1 MLSISEA
8 KRLVAMCQTKSEK
21 RRAIGMI
28 ACVYVLTFC
37 VVSVALI
44 CGVLL
49 IMKSL
54 GIE

>member
-8 KRLVAMCQTKSEK
+8 KRLIAMCEIKSEK
-21 RRAIGMI
+21 RRAIGIIICM
-28 ACVYVLTFC
+28 YVLAFC
-37 VVSVALI
+37 VISVALI